1 LGNVISGSIVTTLFL
16 MVTMVVF
23 FFLIS
28 SFTNRSLDASA
39 ASARQGSRVHSA
51 IQINSTAQ
59 ANAGVCDV
67 YTVVVENKGE
77 ILMGDFN
84 EMDLIVE
91 YTDTGDAA
99 VIERLTYATDWSV
112 SSISPDIRD
121 PSEWN
126 PGEIA
131 TVTFTLSPTAKNG
144 TFGLVTMA
152 TSLGISDSTYFSCA
166 IS

>member
-1 LGNVISGSIVTTLFL
+1 MGNVISGSIVTTLFL

-77 ILMGDFN
+77 ILMGDFS

-99 VIERLTYATDWSV
+99 VIERLTYATDRSV
-112 SSISPDIRD
+112 SSISPI
-121 PSEWN
+121 SE
-126 PGEIA
+126 
-131 TVTFTLSPTAKNG
+131 TRRNG
-144 TFGLVTMA
+144 TQERLQR
-152 TSLGISDSTYFSCA
+152 SLLPCHQQRRTALLDW
-166 IS
+166 